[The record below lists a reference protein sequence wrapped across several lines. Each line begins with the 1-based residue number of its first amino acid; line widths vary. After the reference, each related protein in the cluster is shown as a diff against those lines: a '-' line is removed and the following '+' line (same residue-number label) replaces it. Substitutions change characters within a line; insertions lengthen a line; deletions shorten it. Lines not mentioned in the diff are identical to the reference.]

1 MLNQLTVIGFLITYL
16 PTIAFLTFD
25 IIILVFG
32 ILIFKKNSYR
42 YGILLMFSSILS
54 IVYYILYFSIQYPV
68 LIYLLVDD
76 LGLSYS
82 LASMIMMI
90 WGIVFTILNLTSALL
105 LVISVY
111 LIYKTHKA
119 ERTR

>member
-90 WGIVFTILNLTSALL
+90 WGVVFTILNLTSALL

-111 LIYKTHKA
+111 LIYKTHKV
-119 ERTR
+119 ERSS

>member
-54 IVYYILYFSIQYPV
+54 IVYY
-68 LIYLLVDD
+68 LLVDD